1 MEDMTQNSVVSE
13 TSVGIMLSQQSFL
26 LTWMSVSDVRLWI
39 GFLSKERSMADALSV
54 SDVTLTPQCVMD
66 EGSDEEV

>member
-1 MEDMTQNSVVSE
+1 MEDMTHNSVVSE

-26 LTWMSVSDVRLWI
+26 LTWMSVSDVRSWI
-39 GFLSKERSMADALSV
+39 SFLSKDGSMADGLSV
-54 SDVTLTPQCVMD
+54 SDVSSTAQYVID